1 MFRWIA
7 RLTIG
12 LLVALAACLTA
23 AWFLL
28 GQFDLA
34 RLAANRAT
42 AALGRT
48 VLVSGLHVT
57 PGWWIHIDLAGL
69 QLANPPGA
77 SRATM
82 LQLSRLIGDVQVLP
96 LLRGAVIV
104 RGLRI
109 DGLSVVLERLA
120 PGQAA
125 NWVFGGTSTASGT
138 PAPATPPRPDGTGHR
153 PPAPVRSWFPTLLD
167 AGLTNG
173 EVTYRTAGGAAF
185 RTRLDSLRILA
196 PAADQPV
203 QLDFAGAYNNVP
215 VGLTGVLQPYA
226 RLRDTAAP
234 YGMRLHIVSADTT
247 LDFNGTMTDPL
258 GFDGVQGTL
267 ALKAPTSGPIL
278 AIAGIASQLG
288 LSLDLTGSFDHAG
301 DLWRL
306 IGGTGALQGNPIT
319 DASLR
324 LNEGSKT
331 QPDDVAVNLAFDRLD
346 LNGLLGRGGGSRV
359 STSNDADLSLDIDR
373 TPDTLLSLGL
383 AARQVSYGRLRFS
396 DARLSAS
403 QTPGRIT
410 VKTLSVGY
418 LGGRLQ
424 ATGQIQ
430 AADNASGQV
439 KADVSLA
446 GADVQQLRQALGFG
460 AVPLSGPIDAQILVT
475 ADGTTLNAAAR
486 QARVSAAVS
495 MTSGG
500 IARQVVRMAST
511 DIRLLFSKPSGTSAI
526 TCMLGVLDMRAGIG
540 TVLPLRLRTQDG
552 TIDGNAQFDLARST
566 FDLIFAS
573 QTASAFALDI
583 PVRVFGSFARPTIRP
598 ARWSKTG
605 RAMLAAT
612 DTLARLPPGVQ
623 QFAQRSPCL
632 SPR

>member
-1 MFRWIA
+1 MLRWIV

-12 LLVALAACLTA
+12 LIAALAACLA
-23 AWFLL
+23 VAWFLL

-34 RLAANRAT
+34 GLAANRAT
-42 AALGRT
+42 VALGRA
-48 VLVSGLHVT
+48 VLVSGLHVK
-57 PGWWIHIDLAGL
+57 PGRWIHIDLTGL
-69 QLANPPGA
+69 EVANPPGA
-77 SRATM
+77 SRTTM
-82 LQLSRLIGDVQVLP
+82 LQLGRLTGDVQALP

-109 DGLSVVLERLA
+109 DGLSIVLERLN
-120 PGQAA
+120 PSHAA
-125 NWVFGGTSTASGT
+125 NWIFGRPGPSL
-138 PAPATPPRPDGTGHR
+138 PPPATPPRPDGTGHQ
-153 PPAPVRSWFPTLLD
+153 PPAPARGWFPTLLD
-167 AGLTNG
+167 ADLANG

-185 RTRLDSLRILA
+185 RTRLDSLRIIA

-203 QLDFAGAYNNVP
+203 QLDVAGAYNNVP
-215 VGLTGVLQPYA
+215 VGLTGMLQPYD
-226 RLRDTAAP
+226 RLHDSAAP
-234 YGMRLHIVSADTT
+234 YGMQLHIVSADTI

-258 GFDGVQGTL
+258 GFDGIQGTL
-267 ALKAPTSGPIL
+267 ALKAPSSGPIL
-278 AIAGIASQLG
+278 AIAGVGSQLG

-306 IGGTGALQGNPIT
+306 SGGTGALQGNPIT

-331 QPDDVAVNLAFDRLD
+331 QPDDVAMNLAFDRLD
-346 LNGLLGRGGGSRV
+346 LNGLLGRGGGNRASA
-359 STSNDADLSLDIDR
+359 SNDADLSLDIDR

-383 AARQVSYGRLRFS
+383 AARQVSYGRFRFS
-396 DARLSAS
+396 DAQLSAA

-410 VKTLSVGY
+410 VTSLGFGY

-424 ATGQIQ
+424 AAGQIE
-430 AADNASGQV
+430 AADKGSGRV
-439 KADVSLA
+439 KADVNLA
-446 GADVQQLRQALGFG
+446 GADVQQLRQALGLA
-460 AVPLSGPIDAQILVT
+460 AVPLSGPLNAQVLVT
-475 ADGTTLNAAAR
+475 SDGTTLNAAAR
-486 QARVSAAVS
+486 QARVSAAIS

-500 IARQVVRMAST
+500 IARQVVRMASA
-511 DIRLLFSKPSGTSAI
+511 DIRLLFSRPSGTSTI

-552 TIDGNAQFDLARST
+552 TIVGNAQFDLYRST
-566 FDLIFAS
+566 FDLTFAS

-583 PVRVFGSFARPTIRP
+583 PVRVFGSFAKPTIRP
-598 ARWSKTG
+598 ARWSRTG

-612 DTLARLPPGVQ
+612 DSVARLPPGVQ